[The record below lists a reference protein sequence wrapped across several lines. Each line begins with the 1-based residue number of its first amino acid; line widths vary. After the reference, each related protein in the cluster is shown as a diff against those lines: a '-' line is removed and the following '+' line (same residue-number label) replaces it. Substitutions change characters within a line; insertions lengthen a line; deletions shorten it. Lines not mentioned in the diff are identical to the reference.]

1 MVGLV
6 LYFGFL
12 IGSGLTLILIICGV
26 AAAIRYGRHSRAELL
41 RAGAILALGVAVG
54 VYTWGMGHVLLAVM
68 NAEDGGTG
76 SSPLLPC
83 RGEAAPEMVSQ
94 VVDYRVGWV
103 PLRFQ
108 CLPADGGSYT
118 TSAVPWYVNPVAWTF
133 GVAGVAGLVAPAV
146 SARRSSRPAGKAGTR
161 STD

>member
-12 IGSGLTLILIICGV
+12 IGSGLTLILFICGV

>member
-68 NAEDGGTG
+68 NAEDGGTD
-76 SSPLLPC
+76 SLPLLPC
-83 RGEAAPEMVSQ
+83 RGEAAPETVSK

-108 CLPADGGSYT
+108 CLLSDGRSYT

-146 SARRSSRPAGKAGTR
+146 SARRSSRPAGKAGTG
-161 STD
+161 STG

>member
-1 MVGLV
+1 
-6 LYFGFL
+6 
-12 IGSGLTLILIICGV
+12 
-26 AAAIRYGRHSRAELL
+26 
-41 RAGAILALGVAVG
+41 
-54 VYTWGMGHVLLAVM
+54 
-68 NAEDGGTG
+68 
-76 SSPLLPC
+76 
-83 RGEAAPEMVSQ
+83 MVSQ

>member
-1 MVGLV
+1 VVGLV

-108 CLPADGGSYT
+108 CLLSDGRSYT

-146 SARRSSRPAGKAGTR
+146 SARRSSRPAGKAGTG
-161 STD
+161 STG